1 MTIKF
6 CRPTSPYL
14 SGTLPSPPVL
24 GLLHRR
30 TFVESAVEG
39 TDSRM
44 ESSAHTLNERGRS
57 SPPAKRY
64 STLDKRDAR
73 TRIRIHTNTAL
84 KQVRGGGNF
93 EVRKQRSLPC
103 FYWYVSETQ
112 LSSRDLLWRRTLTNA
127 RIVHR
132 RFRNCNCNVYFQFF
146 KCLLHKQSG
155 ARIQIRLVFIAL
167 S

>member
-1 MTIKF
+1 LTIKF
-6 CRPTSPYL
+6 YRPTSPYP
-14 SGTLPSPPVL
+14 SGTLPPPPLL

-30 TFVESAVEG
+30 KFAESAVEG
-39 TDSRM
+39 IDSRI

-64 STLDKRDAR
+64 STLDKRVAR
-73 TRIRIHTNTAL
+73 TRIRMHTNTAL
-84 KQVRGGGNF
+84 KQVRAGGIF

-112 LSSRDLLWRRTLTNA
+112 LSSRDLLWRRALTNT
-127 RIVHR
+127 RIIHR
-132 RFRNCNCNVYFQFF
+132 RFRNCNCNVNFQFF
-146 KCLLHKQSG
+146 KCSLHKLSG
-155 ARIQIRLVFIAL
+155 ARIQIRLVFITL